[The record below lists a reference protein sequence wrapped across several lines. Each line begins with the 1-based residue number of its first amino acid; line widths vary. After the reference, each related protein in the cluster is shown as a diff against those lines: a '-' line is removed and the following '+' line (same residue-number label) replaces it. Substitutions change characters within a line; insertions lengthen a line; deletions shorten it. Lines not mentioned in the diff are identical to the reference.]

1 MSMKILARLMEQRGS
16 FIETSYLRNSDLM
29 VLENVPAEMV
39 FEASQGFMEHESQR
53 HDYLPYFHLIG
64 QIKEIHGSFPFNVT
78 TLYFSAKDESF
89 LIKDLYYYPS
99 PEELAHIIGTGRF
112 YSRHFQIPPILSANT
127 YTLPCRLNLSIVPPA
142 NQAQY
147 EANQYTRFMELDDED
162 KTNLPVFYVGVTGSG
177 VTRRTDR
184 LLDYYGIDVPDME
197 DQFVFTAESS
207 GYTDPPLMKYM
218 EAPMV
223 SQEVQYEGQEFVED
237 SKDDLL
243 RTEAER
249 QREDMQKIAEKQE
262 QVEFRAATPEDA
274 LIAQTDREIERRM
287 SERFDGQRMSLAAA
301 REHDRRVQADEDQ
314 ARPVREEV
322 QPGRYDG
329 PREADGSTGGVK
341 AVSDKVSD
349 TPKPDVPKPD
359 APKAEK
365 AAPEVSDADR
375 QRQEERERLRARVE
389 QMRGR
394 SKLQPQPQQAQSTDK
409 TKEQKQ
415 QVKEIEMDFDPEHNA
430 SVEKDRGEA
439 GEATADRSELGAMK
453 GTDVSDARTQ
463 VKVDEAHA
471 QDLARMS
478 AARAAAVKSAEQKQG
493 VGREVTEP
501 LESVARADAE
511 AKAKAESSDTADQE
525 KEKDDEYL

>member
-1 MSMKILARLMEQRGS
+1 MSMKLLAQLIEKRGS

-29 VLENVPAEMV
+29 VMEDVPAEMV
-39 FEASQGFMEHESQR
+39 FEASQGFMEHESQK

-64 QIKEIHGSFPFNVT
+64 RIKELHGSFPFNVT
-78 TLYFSAKDESF
+78 TLYFSDKDESF

-112 YSRHFQIPPILSANT
+112 YSRHFQIPAILSANT
-127 YTLPCRLNLSIVPPA
+127 YSLPCRVKLSIVPPA

-147 EANQYTRFMELDDED
+147 DANQYTRFMELDDED

-184 LLDYYGIDVPDME
+184 LLDYYGIDVPEME

-218 EAPMV
+218 EAPMIA
-223 SQEVQYEGQEFVED
+223 QEAQYDGQEFVED

-287 SERFDGQRMSLAAA
+287 AERFDGQRMSLAAA

-314 ARPVREEV
+314 ARPVREEA

-329 PREADGSTGGVK
+329 PREADGGTSAKPVEKKPPEAPRPEQAPAK
-341 AVSDKVSD
+341 AQEQPVV
-349 TPKPDVPKPD
+349 PD
-359 APKAEK
+359 AEK
-365 AAPEVSDADR
+365 
-375 QRQEERERLRARVE
+375 QRQEERDRLRARVE

-394 SKLQPQPQQAQSTDK
+394 SRLQAQPQAGPDADK
-409 TKEQKQ
+409 SKAQKQ
-415 QVKEIEMDFDPEHNA
+415 EVKEVDMDFDPEHNA
-430 SVEKDRGEA
+430 SVQKDREEA
-439 GEATADRSELGAMK
+439 GGAGVPADRSKLGAMK
-453 GTDVSDARTQ
+453 GADVADAKAQ

-471 QDLARMS
+471 AELARMS
-478 AARAAAVKSAEQKQG
+478 AARAAAVKADGQKAG

-501 LESVARADAE
+501 LESVAKADAE
-511 AKAKAESSDTADQE
+511 AKARAESGESDG
-525 KEKDDEYL
+525 KEKGDEDEYL